1 MAIKTVAI
9 LSPGDMG
16 HAVGRALDEHG
27 LDVITCLHGRSERT
41 KGLARQAN
49 IRDVPTLEDMVSQA
63 DIVLSILVQSE
74 AIGVARMVADA
85 IWRVGADT
93 IYADCNAVSP
103 KSVAT
108 MDAVIRNAGARFI
121 DGSIVGYPPGIEP
134 RPRIYVSGPDAGM
147 MMAMDSE
154 LIEIKQ
160 LGDAIGRASSLKMCC
175 SALTKGRSAVYL
187 ALWTAA
193 ELMGLSD
200 ELRAEL
206 ASNNPDTLSDME
218 RELPGLPTHAS
229 KYAGEMVELAETFG
243 CMGVTSYLHRGAAEI
258 FDLVARTPFAQE
270 HTETVDHERT
280 LEQTISAVVQAIPHK
295 AGGRCRAKRADG
307 GDRGGYT

>member
-16 HAVGRALDEHG
+16 HAVGRALGEHG
-27 LDVITCLHGRSERT
+27 LDVITCLQGRSERT
-41 KGLARQAN
+41 RGLARQAD

-63 DIVLSILVQSE
+63 DLVLSILLQAE
-74 AIGVARMVADA
+74 TIDVARKVADA
-85 IWRVGADT
+85 IRSTGADT

-103 KSVAT
+103 RSAAT
-108 MDAVIRNAGARFI
+108 LDALISDAGARFI

-134 RPRIYVSGPDAGM
+134 RPRIYVSGPDADV
-147 MMAMDSE
+147 MMALDSE
-154 LIEIKQ
+154 FIDVRPI
-160 LGDAIGRASSLKMCC
+160 GAAIGRASGIKMCC
-175 SALTKGRSAVYL
+175 SALTKGRLAVYL

-206 ASNNPDTLSDME
+206 AANDPDTLKYME

-229 KYAGEMVELAETFG
+229 KYAGEMSELAETFDSV
-243 CMGVTSYLHRGAAEI
+243 GVTPYMHRGAAEI
-258 FDLVARTPFAQE
+258 FNLVAKTPFARE
-270 HTETVDHERT
+270 HTETIDHERT
-280 LEQTISAVVQAIPHK
+280 LEQTISAMVQAMPSRVLSP
-295 AGGRCRAKRADG
+295 GEPPGRG
-307 GDRGGYT
+307 

>member
-1 MAIKTVAI
+1 MAIRTVAI

-16 HAVGRALDEHG
+16 HAVGRALGEHG
-27 LDVITCLHGRSERT
+27 LDVITCLQGRSERT

-49 IRDVPTLEDMVSQA
+49 IRDVPTLEEMVSEA
-63 DIVLSILVQSE
+63 DLVLSILVQSE
-74 AIGVARMVADA
+74 AIGVARTVADA
-85 IWRVGADT
+85 IRRAGADT

-103 KSVAT
+103 KIVAA
-108 MDAVIRNAGARFI
+108 MDAAIRHAGARFI

-134 RPRIYVSGPDAGM
+134 RPRIYVSGPEAAA
-147 MMAMDSE
+147 MMALDSE
-154 LIEIKQ
+154 FIEIKQ
-160 LGDAIGRASSLKMCC
+160 LGDAIGRASSLKMCY

-206 ASNNPDTLSDME
+206 ASNSPDTLNDME
-218 RELPGLPTHAS
+218 KELPGLPTHAS
-229 KYAGEMVELAETFG
+229 KYAGEMVELAETFDSL
-243 CMGVTSYLHRGAAEI
+243 GVTPYIHRGAAEM

-270 HTETVDHERT
+270 HTETVDLERT
-280 LEQTISAVVQAIPHK
+280 LEQTISAVVQAMSPKVSLPGEPPH
-295 AGGRCRAKRADG
+295 RE
-307 GDRGGYT
+307 